1 MKKISFFL
9 IALFSLLGASQ
20 ASAQKIGYISVDEI
34 VSLMPELGRIDT
46 LLQKYQMDS
55 LASRYQYYLSEF
67 QRKDSLVNGPDSL
80 KNYPNAAV
88 RAQVHEE
95 LQQLAGTLQNWQSL
109 AGQAYENKKNSL
121 LEPVLRKVYT
131 AINAVAKE
139 NNYTY
144 VLSKEN
150 LIVAPQGDDIILL
163 VARKLNIRLPQGA
176 GAPAA
181 APATGGG
188 AAPRPKT
195 GGKQ

>member
-1 MKKISFFL
+1 MKKISFLL

-34 VSLMPELGRIDT
+34 VSLMPELGRVDT

-55 LASRYQYYLSEF
+55 LATRYQYYLGEF
-67 QRKDSLVNGPDSL
+67 QRKDSMVNGADSV
-80 KNYPNAAV
+80 KNYPNAGV
-88 RAQVHEE
+88 RAQVREE

-121 LEPVLRKVYT
+121 LEPVLRKVYA
-131 AINAVAKE
+131 AINVVAKE

-150 LIVAPQGDDIILL
+150 LIVAPQGDDMILL
-163 VARKLNIRLPQGA
+163 VARKLNIKLPQGA
-176 GAPAA
+176 GNPA
-181 APATGGG
+181 APATGG
-188 AAPRPKT
+188 AAPKPKA